1 MNILSRKISMVACL
15 ISLVLISA
23 CTSYSSNGQR
33 IFLTG
38 TSSSGKPIVPSGFNM
53 PMMRLTCAG
62 CHGPE
67 GHGGSVV
74 IAMQRYDVPSITW
87 PVLTQDEP
95 PFTEETVKRA
105 IVDGIDADGS
115 DLEYPMPHWQMS
127 SGDLDDLVAF
137 IKTLK

>member
-1 MNILSRKISMVACL
+1 MNIFTRRILAAACVVF
-15 ISLVLISA
+15 LVLISA
-23 CTSYSSNGQR
+23 CTSYNSNGQR

-38 TSSSGKPIVPSGFNM
+38 TSSSGQPIVPSGFNM
-53 PMMRLTCAG
+53 PMMRVTCAG

-74 IAMQRYDVPSITW
+74 FAMQRYDVPSITW

-95 PFTEETVKRA
+95 PFTEDSLKRA
-105 IVDGIDADGS
+105 IVDGIDPDGGE
-115 DLEYPMPHWQMS
+115 LEYPMPHWQMS
-127 SGDLDDLVAF
+127 TGDLNDLVAF